1 MPNPTTRLSQLC
13 HALQTAFVELLF
25 PSSCLVCRSPVSPG
39 TLPMFC
45 PECLGQ
51 IELVTG
57 PLCPGCG
64 RQFPKAA
71 GAAHFCG
78 LCLSGQ
84 YHFDRARAVAIYAEP
99 LSQVLHRFKYQ
110 GKSHGLATF
119 RALLAMLPEASLA
132 EPPELIL
139 PVPLHAR
146 KLRQRGFNQA
156 VLLARAFFP
165 KERRRIRTDLLV
177 REINTEPQT
186 SLSGKAR
193 RQNLKNAFALREP
206 EQVRGKRI
214 VLVDDVFTTG
224 TTVNECARVLKNGGA
239 LRVEVLTLAR
249 VRE

>member
-1 MPNPTTRLSQLC
+1 MLLTTTLKQLFANL
-13 HALQTAFVELLF
+13 HLAVIELLF
-25 PSSCLVCRSPVSPG
+25 PSNCLACRLPLPPG

-45 PECLGQ
+45 PGCLGQ
-51 IELVTG
+51 IELLAG

-71 GAAHFCG
+71 GSHHFCG
-78 LCLSGQ
+78 LCLTNH
-84 YHFDRARAVAIYAEP
+84 YHFDQARGVAIYTEP
-99 LSQVLHRFKYQ
+99 FAQVIHRFKYQ
-110 GKSHGLATF
+110 GKTNALASF
-119 RALLAMLPEASLA
+119 RALLEMLPDKGVR

-165 KERRRIRTDLLV
+165 REQRRIRSDLLLRQV
-177 REINTEPQT
+177 NTEPQT

-193 RQNLKNAFALREP
+193 RQNLKNAFALRNP

-224 TTVNECARVLKNGGA
+224 ATVNECARVLKKGGA
-239 LRVEVLTLAR
+239 ARVEVLTLAR

>member
-1 MPNPTTRLSQLC
+1 MPNPITRLNQLC
-13 HALQTAFVELLF
+13 KDLRTAFVELLF
-25 PSSCLVCRSPVSPG
+25 PSTCLNCRCPLSPA
-39 TLPMFC
+39 TMPMFC

-51 IELVTG
+51 IELVSG
-57 PLCPGCG
+57 PLCLGCG

-71 GAAHFCG
+71 GGAHYCG

-84 YHFDRARAVAIYAEP
+84 YHFDRARAVAIYSEP
-99 LSQVLHRFKYQ
+99 FSQVIHRFKYQ
-110 GKSHGLATF
+110 GKTHGLATF
-119 RALLAMLPEASLA
+119 RALLELAPEAAISA
-132 EPPELIL
+132 PPDLIL
-139 PVPLHAR
+139 PVPLHDR

-165 KERRRIRTDLLV
+165 QERRLIRTDLLV
-177 REINTEPQT
+177 RQINTEPQT

-206 EQVRGKRI
+206 ELVLGKRI
-214 VLVDDVFTTG
+214 ALVDDVFTTG
-224 TTVNECARVLKNGGA
+224 TTVNECARVLKKAGA